1 MSTQAIP
8 HRSIPDDDQFRS
20 GLINAA
26 VLHILVAVLFV
37 GLGFYLNHLSSHF
50 GESSS
55 SVGSIQ
61 ASMVSAIPLPQKYK
75 PVDKSVLAPE
85 HVSPAPLPPP
95 KEATVT
101 PPRDTDIEVKQ
112 KKIPKKIAPITT
124 PAPPKHPQ
132 PTPPTAKAATG
143 ESAMQLP
150 EATIK
155 TVNGTAT
162 LTVQSRVLG
171 ERYAWYIRQIS
182 DKVQQYYSQQYPD
195 PRSSMGRSVTVT
207 FYVNTS
213 GSPTNVQ
220 ILTSSGSP
228 TLDQAGK
235 RAVEQVDTFGP
246 NPANQQI
253 PIEFT
258 FNYGK

>member
-1 MSTQAIP
+1 MSTQAISSDLP
-8 HRSIPDDDQFRS
+8 DDQFRR
-20 GLINAA
+20 GIY
-26 VLHILVAVLFV
+26 VAVGLHVLLAAAFIISALFI
-37 GLGFYLNHLSSHF
+37 NHNSSRF
-50 GESSS
+50 GESTS
-55 SVGSIQ
+55 SVGAIQ

-85 HVSPAPLPPP
+85 HASAAPVPPP
-95 KEATVT
+95 KAEAAP
-101 PPRDTDIEVKQ
+101 PPRPTDIEVKQ
-112 KKIPKKIAPITT
+112 KSLPKKVAPMET

-150 EATIK
+150 QATIK

-162 LTVQSRVLG
+162 VTVQSRTLG
-171 ERYAWYIRQIS
+171 ERYAWYIRLIS
-182 DKVQQYYSQQYPD
+182 DKVQQSYSQQYPD
-195 PRSSMGRSVTVT
+195 PRSSLGKSVTIT
-207 FYVNTS
+207 FYVDAS
-213 GSPTNVQ
+213 GAPTHVQ
-220 ILTSSGSP
+220 VLTPSGAP

-235 RAVEQVDTFGP
+235 RAVEQIDTFGP
-246 NPANQQI
+246 NPSNQQI